1 MEKLVTLD
9 ILKKNYGGKRVFLT
23 GHTGFKGSWLLVIL
37 RKAGAVVK
45 GYSLAPA
52 DASNMYDLIH
62 GDSLCTS
69 VIADVRD
76 RARLQ
81 KEIIDFQ
88 PDYIIH
94 MAAQALVLESY
105 ETPAETY
112 ETNVMGT
119 VNTLDALRHLE
130 KPCKFIAV
138 TTDKVYENMERLEPY
153 RETERLGGF
162 DPYSNSK
169 ACCELAVS
177 SYRNSFFPAG
187 EYHKH
192 YKSIAAARSGNVIGG
207 GDRNENR
214 IIPDL
219 VRAME
224 NNEPLIV
231 RNPFAVRPW
240 QHVLDPL
247 AGYLQLG
254 AKMNENPI
262 DFSDAYNFGPEQEDT
277 LNVEELVK
285 TALKIWGSGRYETAK
300 NVKQPHEANLLRL
313 SIDKAKAE
321 LDWSPKFNSA
331 RAIEQTISWY
341 KNYKD
346 NPLHYTEMQVVDF
359 FKS

>member
-1 MEKLVTLD
+1 MTLEE
-9 ILKKNYGGKRVFLT
+9 LKKHYEGKRVFLT
-23 GHTGFKGSWLLVIL
+23 GHTGFKGSWLLVML
-37 RKAGAVVK
+37 KKAGAVVK
-45 GYSLAPA
+45 GYSLSPI
-52 DASNMYDLIH
+52 DKDNMYDLIQ
-62 GDSLCTS
+62 GDSLCES
-69 VIADVRD
+69 VIGDIREKE
-76 RARLQ
+76 RL
-81 KEIIDFQ
+81 KHEITTFQ

-105 ETPAETY
+105 QNPVETF
-112 ETNVMGT
+112 ETNLMGT
-119 VNTLDALRHLE
+119 VNTLDAMRFMD

-138 TTDKVYENMERLEPY
+138 TTDKVYENLERIEPY

-177 SYRNSFFPAG
+177 SYRNSFFPAK
-187 EYHKH
+187 EYHRH
-192 YKSIAAARSGNVIGG
+192 YKSVAAARSGNVIGG

-231 RNPFAVRPW
+231 RNPGAVRPW

-247 AGYLQLG
+247 AGYLTLG
-254 AKMNENPI
+254 ARMNEDPVA
-262 DFSDAYNFGPEQEDT
+262 FADAYNFGPEQEDT

-285 TALKIWGSGRYETAK
+285 TALKIWGKGNYEVAQ
-300 NVKQPHEANLLRL
+300 NVKQPHEAGLLRL

-321 LDWSPKFNSA
+321 LDWFPKFNSA
-331 RAIEQTISWY
+331 QAVEQTISWY
-341 KNYKD
+341 KNYKE
-346 NPLHYTEMQVVDF
+346 NPLHYTELQVEAF